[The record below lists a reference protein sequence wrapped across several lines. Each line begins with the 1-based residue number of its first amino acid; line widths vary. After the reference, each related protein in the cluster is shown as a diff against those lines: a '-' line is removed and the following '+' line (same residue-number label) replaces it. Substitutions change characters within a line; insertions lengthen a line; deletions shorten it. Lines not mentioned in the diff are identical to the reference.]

1 MSVDHSGSTDPSRY
15 ILRAR
20 NVAVEY
26 PSRRAF
32 SPPKRVLHD
41 VSIDIRPGETV
52 GLVGESGSGKS
63 TLGRAIL
70 GLAPVAEGSIEFGGR
85 DISLSSAR
93 ERRRIARDLQVVFQ
107 DPYGSLNPA
116 MRIRDIILEP
126 VLSAGGD
133 RGEAQAALKDLLDRV
148 HLPADTLQRYP
159 SEFSGGQRQRIAI
172 ARALIMKPKLIVC
185 DEVVS
190 ALDLSTQAR
199 ILELL
204 IEIQRDTGVA
214 YLFTSHDLGVIR
226 AISHTVTVLF
236 RGSVVE
242 SGDVVRVTE
251 TPAEDYTRQL
261 LMASPVPDP
270 ARQRV
275 RRTEYQAAFP
285 S

>member
-1 MSVDHSGSTDPSRY
+1 MTASTTTVDQPF
-15 ILRAR
+15 ILRASG
-20 NVAVEY
+20 VAVEY
-26 PSRRAF
+26 PSRGAF
-32 SPPKRVLHD
+32 SPPKRVLDD
-41 VSIDIRPGETV
+41 VSLSIRPGETV

-70 GLAPVAEGSIEFGGR
+70 GLSPVAEGSIEFGGN
-85 DISLSSAR
+85 DITHASAR

-133 RGEAQAALKDLLDRV
+133 RGQSQGALKDLLDRV
-148 HLPADTLQRYP
+148 QLPADTLQRYP

-226 AISHTVTVLF
+226 AISHTVTVLY
-236 RGSVVE
+236 RGRVVE
-242 SGDVVRVTE
+242 SGAAEQVTGE
-251 TPAEDYTRQL
+251 PREQYTKQL

-275 RRTEYQAAFP
+275 RRSEYRRAFITG
-285 S
+285 

>member
-1 MSVDHSGSTDPSRY
+1 MSTEHNGTTETSAY

-20 NVAVEY
+20 NVSVDY

-32 SPPKRVLHD
+32 SPPKRVLSD
-41 VSIDIRPGETV
+41 VSLDIRPGETV

-85 DISLSSAR
+85 DISNASAR

-148 HLPADTLQRYP
+148 QLPGDTLQRYP

-226 AISHTVTVLF
+226 AISHRVTVLF

-242 SGDVVRVTE
+242 SGDVTRVTE
-251 TPAEDYTRQL
+251 APAEDYTRQL

-275 RRTEYQAAFP
+275 RRAEYQRAFP
-285 S
+285 G

>member
-1 MSVDHSGSTDPSRY
+1 MNAVTLTEPSPL
-15 ILRAR
+15 ILQAR
-20 NVAVEY
+20 NVAVDY
-26 PSRRAF
+26 PSRRPF
-32 SPPKRVLHD
+32 SPPKRVLEN
-41 VSIDIRPGETV
+41 VSLDIRPGETV

-70 GLAPVAEGSIEFGGR
+70 GLSPIAEGTVHFGGQ
-85 DISLSSAR
+85 DITHASMQQ
-93 ERRRIARDLQVVFQ
+93 RRRLAKDLQVVFQ

-133 RGEAQAALKDLLDRV
+133 RGEAQSALKDLLDRV
-148 HLPADTLQRYP
+148 QLPADTLQRYP

-204 IEIQRDTGVA
+204 IEIQADTGVS

-236 RGSVVE
+236 RGRVVE
-242 SGDVVRVTE
+242 SGDVAQVTE
-251 TPAEDYTRQL
+251 SPSEAYTKQL

-275 RRTEYQAAFP
+275 RRVAYRKEFIV
-285 S
+285 